1 MGFGNSSKGKW
12 IDLVNEFLHLLHFI
26 TGNNTVDN
34 LEILLAIEALPLEVG
49 HSTIQLVIDSFSQFC
64 RFAGNDEESLPAKPP
79 SAIRS
84 MTREVIKTN
93 IRV

>member
-12 IDLVNEFLHLLHFI
+12 IDLVNEFLHLLHFV

-49 HSTIQLVIDSFSQFC
+49 Y
-64 RFAGNDEESLPAKPP
+64 
-79 SAIRS
+79 SAI
-84 MTREVIKTN
+84 
-93 IRV
+93 